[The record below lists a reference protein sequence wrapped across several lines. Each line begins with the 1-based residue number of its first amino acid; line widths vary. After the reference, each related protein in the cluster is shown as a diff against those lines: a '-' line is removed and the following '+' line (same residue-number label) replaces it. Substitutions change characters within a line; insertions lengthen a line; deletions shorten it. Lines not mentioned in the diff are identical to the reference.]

1 MSEENYFLRLEF
13 ENCETICVSLGKNSN
28 SYINIENIANNISIA
43 YNEYGHFKE
52 AEKTFIV
59 IHKEDLIAEKPGLF
73 SQFNGKDDMWDRL
86 QQYDDITN
94 ISFYKNDEQFDNIFV
109 KWCEGDEEYN
119 AYQKTE
125 LTDHNTIDISI
136 KDNH

>member
-1 MSEENYFLRLEF
+1 MSREKYFLRIEF
-13 ENCETICVSLGKNSN
+13 ENCETICVSLEENSN
-28 SYINIENIANNISIA
+28 SYINLEHITDNISIA
-43 YNEYGHFKE
+43 YNEYGRYKS

-59 IHKEDLIAEKPGLF
+59 IHKDDLITDKTGLF
-73 SQFNGKDDMWDRL
+73 SQFNGKDDMWERL

-109 KWCEGDEEYN
+109 EWCPEDEEYN

-125 LTDHNTIDISI
+125 LIDFDTIDISI
-136 KDNH
+136 QK